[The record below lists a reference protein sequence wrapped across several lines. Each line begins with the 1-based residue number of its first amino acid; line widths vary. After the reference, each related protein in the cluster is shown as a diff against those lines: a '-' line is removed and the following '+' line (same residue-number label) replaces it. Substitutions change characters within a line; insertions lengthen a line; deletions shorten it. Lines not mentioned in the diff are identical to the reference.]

1 MCKKNYPT
9 DLHDSEWE
17 RLKPLLPLPNQ
28 PPKRGRPTEVD
39 YREIVNAILYVTR
52 SGCAWELLPHDFPP
66 PGTVYYYFSAWSADG
81 TWKRVHNTLVQ
92 AVRVQ
97 AGRSPEPTI
106 GILDSQTV
114 KTTVES
120 GVSCG
125 YDAGKKTKGRKR
137 HAVVDAMGLLL
148 ALAVH
153 DADLQDRDG
162 AQDVLVRLFQ
172 QFQELVKLFAD
183 SGYTGEELAKWVQR
197 HYAELEIVRKLPE
210 QVGFVVHAKRWLV
223 ERLFGWLER
232 WRRLSKDF
240 EVKPRNSEAFIYI
253 ALTSNLLA
261 RLERPKSAWR

>member
-1 MCKKNYPT
+1 MRKEYPT

-17 RLKPLLPLPNQ
+17 RLKPLLPEPNR

-39 YREIVNAILYVTR
+39 YREIVNAILYVVR

-66 PGTVYYYFSAWSADG
+66 YTTVYYYFELWSADG
-81 TWKRVHNTLVQ
+81 TWKRTHDTLVKE
-92 AVRVQ
+92 VRVQ

-125 YDAGKKTKGRKR
+125 YDAGKKIKGRKR

-162 AQDVLVRLFQ
+162 AQDVLVRLFR
-172 QFQELVKLFAD
+172 QFQDLVKLFAD
-183 SGYTGEELAKWVQR
+183 SGYTGEELAKWVQK
-197 HYAELEIVRKLPE
+197 HHAELEIVRKLQD

-232 WRRLSKDF
+232 WRRLSKDY

-253 ALTSNLLA
+253 ALTHNLLA
-261 RLERPKSAWR
+261 RLEHPKSVWR